1 MSEIKLSMLNEE
13 LRIDAEYFSKQNILG
28 IKRLS
33 DFGTIKI
40 SDIAEV
46 TDGIHTSID
55 YDENSCINL
64 ISAGSPKENVFDLS
78 RNVFISEK
86 AHKANPRTALRK
98 NDVIISTVGTIGN
111 CAVVDESILPANCDR
126 HVGIIRIKKDYSP
139 YVLSTF
145 LLSKYGRLQTM
156 RESTGNV
163 QLNLFIYKLKE
174 LLIPAFSKD
183 FQSKIET
190 LVKSAH
196 AKLEESKSLY
206 VQAEN
211 LLLCE
216 LGMSGENLSEFSKPC
231 GGANVSIKRFSDVFQ
246 SGRLDSEYYQ
256 KKYDLIEEK
265 ISHLETLQISEIGKL
280 NDKNFSPKENAEY
293 KYIELA
299 DIGGQGEIS
308 SCTVAK
314 GAALPTRARRIVHKG
329 DVLVSSIEGSLQSCA
344 IVPAEFDGALCSTG
358 FYVIEPK
365 TMNAE
370 TLLILLKSENIQ
382 LLLKKGCSGTILT
395 NISKEEFLKI
405 RIPVLSTEIQS
416 KIASLV
422 RSSFSCRA
430 ESRQLLQNAKT
441 LVEQEIEKQGEEID
455 EKKVAQINAV
465 YDKVSEKEQISM
477 SRSSMRSMWEA
488 VKDDTW

>member
-1 MSEIKLSMLNEE
+1 MLEGLEISEIRVSMLNEE
-13 LRIDAEYFSKQNILG
+13 LRIDAEYFSKQNISG

-40 SDIAEV
+40 NDIAEV

-55 YDENSCINL
+55 YDENSRINL

-86 AHKANPRTALRK
+86 AHKENPRTALRK

-111 CAVVDESILPANCDR
+111 CAVVDESVLPANCDR

-183 FQSKIET
+183 FQSKIES

-206 VQAEN
+206 AQAEN

-216 LGMSGENLSEFSKPC
+216 LGMLNENLSESSKQC

-256 KKYDLIEEK
+256 KKYDRLFEILRKKECR
-265 ISHLETLQISEIGKL
+265 TLGEIVLVRKSFDPGSDAYQDEGIPFVRVSDITKDGISETSLHLSPADFNIPELKPKKDTILLSKDGSVGIAYKVQKDL
-280 NDKNFSPKENAEY
+280 NIFTSGALLHLTVKDKNVLPDYLTLVLNSFVVKLQAER
-293 KYIELA
+293 
-299 DIGGQGEIS
+299 DS
-308 SCTVAK
+308 N
-314 GAALPTRARRIVHKG
+314 GAIIQHWRPSDVEKTLVPILP
-329 DVLVSSIEGSLQSCA
+329 S
-344 IVPAEFDGALCSTG
+344 
-358 FYVIEPK
+358 
-365 TMNAE
+365 
-370 TLLILLKSENIQ
+370 
-382 LLLKKGCSGTILT
+382 
-395 NISKEEFLKI
+395 
-405 RIPVLSTEIQS
+405 EIQS

-422 RSSFSCRA
+422 QSSFVCRA
-430 ESRQLLQNAKT
+430 ESSRLLQNAKT
-441 LVEQEIEKQGEEID
+441 LVEQEIEKQGEE
-455 EKKVAQINAV
+455 
-465 YDKVSEKEQISM
+465 
-477 SRSSMRSMWEA
+477 
-488 VKDDTW
+488 

>member
-1 MSEIKLSMLNEE
+1 MLEGLEVSEIKLSE
-13 LRIDAEYFSKQNILG
+13 LERTSRIDSEFYKKENLAIQFLLKNTKSLPLTEYVTV
-28 IKRLS
+28 S
-33 DFGTIKI
+33 DGNHMSI
-40 SDIAEV
+40 SDNFSETGV
-46 TDGIHTSID
+46 PYYRGQDIHDFFIENANPICIPKSI
-55 YDENSCINL
+55 
-64 ISAGSPKENVFDLS
+64 FDLGTMQRS
-78 RNVFISEK
+78 HLK
-86 AHKANPRTALRK
+86 KH
-98 NDVIISTVGTIGN
+98 DVLMSIVGTIG
-111 CAVVDESILPANCDR
+111 EISIVTTDANATCSCKLAILR
-126 HVGIIRIKKDYSP
+126 PKKNVSSEIIALY
-139 YVLSTF
+139 LQ
-145 LLSKYGRLQTM
+145 SKYGQNQIRKFI
-156 RESTGNV
+156 RGAV
-163 QLNLFIYKLKE
+163 QMGFILE
-174 LLIPAFSKD
+174 DINQIFVPAFSKD
-183 FQSKIET
+183 FQSKIES

-196 AKLEESKSLY
+196 ERLEESKSLY
-206 VQAEN
+206 AQAEN

-216 LGMSGENLSEFSKPC
+216 LGVSNPPENSDSC
-231 GGANVSIKRFSDVFQ
+231 GNANVSIKRFSDVFK

-314 GAALPTRARRIVHKG
+314 GSALPTRARRIVHKG

-358 FYVIEPK
+358 FYVIEPE

-405 RIPVLSTEIQS
+405 RIPVLPPEIQS

-422 RSSFSCRA
+422 QSSFVCRT

-441 LVEQEIEKQGEEID
+441 LVEQEIEKQGTC
-455 EKKVAQINAV
+455 K
-465 YDKVSEKEQISM
+465 
-477 SRSSMRSMWEA
+477 
-488 VKDDTW
+488 